1 MLLFCKTFSITFFFF
16 KKPTGDALIFNY
28 CDVLWVRS
36 AVCDFLAQSSVSI
49 VYIQGSAKYRTTL
62 TNLIDIRLFL
72 MFILTLH
79 IHICRWYEEPLYD

>member
-16 KKPTGDALIFNY
+16 EPTGDALTFNY

-49 VYIQGSAKYRTTL
+49 VIQYINIQGSAKYRTTL
-62 TNLIDIRLFL
+62 TNLIDKALPDV
-72 MFILTLH
+72 H
-79 IHICRWYEEPLYD
+79 INTAHSHL

>member
-16 KKPTGDALIFNY
+16 EPTGDALIFNY

-36 AVCDFLAQSSVSI
+36 AVCEFLAQSSVSI

-62 TNLIDIRLFL
+62 TNLIDKALPDV
-72 MFILTLH
+72 H
-79 IHICRWYEEPLYD
+79 INTAHSHL

>member
-16 KKPTGDALIFNY
+16 EPTGDALTFNY

-36 AVCDFLAQSSVSI
+36 AVCEFLAQSSVSI

-62 TNLIDIRLFL
+62 TNLIDKALPDV
-72 MFILTLH
+72 H
-79 IHICRWYEEPLYD
+79 INTAHSHL

>member
-16 KKPTGDALIFNY
+16 FKPTGDALIFNY

-62 TNLIDIRLFL
+62 TNLIDKALPDV
-72 MFILTLH
+72 H
-79 IHICRWYEEPLYD
+79 INTAHSHL

>member
-1 MLLFCKTFSITFFFF
+1 MLLFCKTFSITFFFL

-62 TNLIDIRLFL
+62 TNLIDKALPDV
-72 MFILTLH
+72 H
-79 IHICRWYEEPLYD
+79 INTAHSHL

>member
-1 MLLFCKTFSITFFFF
+1 MLLFCKTFSNTFFFF
-16 KKPTGDALIFNY
+16 KRNGDALFFNY

-62 TNLIDIRLFL
+62 TNLIDKALPDV
-72 MFILTLH
+72 H
-79 IHICRWYEEPLYD
+79 INTAHSHL

>member
-1 MLLFCKTFSITFFFF
+1 MLLFCKTFSITIFF
-16 KKPTGDALIFNY
+16 KPTGDALIFNY

-62 TNLIDIRLFL
+62 TNLIDKALPDV
-72 MFILTLH
+72 H
-79 IHICRWYEEPLYD
+79 INTAHSHL

>member
-16 KKPTGDALIFNY
+16 LKPTGDALIFNY

-62 TNLIDIRLFL
+62 TNLIDKA
-72 MFILTLH
+72 LTDVH
-79 IHICRWYEEPLYD
+79 INNAHSHL

>member
-16 KKPTGDALIFNY
+16 LKKPTGDALIFNY

-62 TNLIDIRLFL
+62 TNLIDKALPDV
-72 MFILTLH
+72 H
-79 IHICRWYEEPLYD
+79 INTAHSHL

>member
-16 KKPTGDALIFNY
+16 KPTGDALIFNY

-62 TNLIDIRLFL
+62 TNLIDKALPDV
-72 MFILTLH
+72 H
-79 IHICRWYEEPLYD
+79 INTAHSHL

>member
-16 KKPTGDALIFNY
+16 EPTGDALTFNY

-62 TNLIDIRLFL
+62 TNLIDKALPDV
-72 MFILTLH
+72 H
-79 IHICRWYEEPLYD
+79 INTAHSHL

>member
-1 MLLFCKTFSITFFFF
+1 MLLFCKTFSITFFFL
-16 KKPTGDALIFNY
+16 KPTGDALIFNY

-62 TNLIDIRLFL
+62 TNLIDKALPDV
-72 MFILTLH
+72 H
-79 IHICRWYEEPLYD
+79 INTAHSHL

>member
-1 MLLFCKTFSITFFFF
+1 MLLFCKTFSITFFFLN
-16 KKPTGDALIFNY
+16 PTGDALIFNY

-62 TNLIDIRLFL
+62 TNLIDKALPDV
-72 MFILTLH
+72 H
-79 IHICRWYEEPLYD
+79 INTAHSHL

>member
-16 KKPTGDALIFNY
+16 EPTGDALIFNY

-62 TNLIDIRLFL
+62 TNLIDKALPDV
-72 MFILTLH
+72 H
-79 IHICRWYEEPLYD
+79 INTAHSHL

>member
-1 MLLFCKTFSITFFFF
+1 MLMICKTFSITFFFF
-16 KKPTGDALIFNY
+16 FKPTGDALIFNY

-62 TNLIDIRLFL
+62 TNLIDKALPDV
-72 MFILTLH
+72 H
-79 IHICRWYEEPLYD
+79 INTAHSHL

>member
-1 MLLFCKTFSITFFFF
+1 MLMICKTFSITFFFF
-16 KKPTGDALIFNY
+16 KKKNPTGDALIFNY

-62 TNLIDIRLFL
+62 TNLIDKALPDV
-72 MFILTLH
+72 H
-79 IHICRWYEEPLYD
+79 INTAHSHL

>member
-1 MLLFCKTFSITFFFF
+1 MLMICKTFSITFFFK

-62 TNLIDIRLFL
+62 KNLIDKALPGV
-72 MFILTLH
+72 H
-79 IHICRWYEEPLYD
+79 INTAHSHL

>member
-1 MLLFCKTFSITFFFF
+1 MLLFCKTFSITFFFK

-62 TNLIDIRLFL
+62 TNLIDKALPDV
-72 MFILTLH
+72 H
-79 IHICRWYEEPLYD
+79 INTAHSHL

>member
-16 KKPTGDALIFNY
+16 EPTGDALIFNY

-62 TNLIDIRLFL
+62 TNLIDKALPDVHVNTAHSHL
-72 MFILTLH
+72 
-79 IHICRWYEEPLYD
+79 

>member
-16 KKPTGDALIFNY
+16 KTNWRRSHFQL
-28 CDVLWVRS
+28 LWVRS

-62 TNLIDIRLFL
+62 TNLIDKALPDV
-72 MFILTLH
+72 H
-79 IHICRWYEEPLYD
+79 INTAHSHL